1 MTAVYILC
9 LGLIQDLVK
18 VPVYA
23 QYLFQADQAVS
34 DSKGLNVNM
43 HYNSHLFMARRAIPT
58 IAFPRV
64 RTIYIYNYNII

>member
-43 HYNSHLFMARRAIPT
+43 YYNN
-58 IAFPRV
+58 V
-64 RTIYIYNYNII
+64 YNTYVYNVIIDNFSTW